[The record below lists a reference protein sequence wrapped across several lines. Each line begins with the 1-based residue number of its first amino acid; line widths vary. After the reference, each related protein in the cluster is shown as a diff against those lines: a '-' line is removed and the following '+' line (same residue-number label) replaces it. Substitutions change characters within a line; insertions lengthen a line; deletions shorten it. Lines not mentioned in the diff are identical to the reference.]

1 MTLTD
6 FVPDPGT
13 DIGSACNRACELV
26 RTLEGPV
33 KMEFNGTE
41 VIAMSGMTPDD
52 LYATWYSKRKA
63 DRETSNRPIIAELQA
78 ALIFLQQ
85 NRRYRHAEDALTREI
100 GSLSE

>member
-13 DIGSACNRACELV
+13 DIATACNRACELV

-52 LYATWYSKRKA
+52 LYATWYAKRKA
-63 DRETSNRPIIAELQA
+63 EQKARAEPIIVELRLA
-78 ALIFLQQ
+78 ARTLGSSYPHTVALI
-85 NRRYRHAEDALTREI
+85 RREI